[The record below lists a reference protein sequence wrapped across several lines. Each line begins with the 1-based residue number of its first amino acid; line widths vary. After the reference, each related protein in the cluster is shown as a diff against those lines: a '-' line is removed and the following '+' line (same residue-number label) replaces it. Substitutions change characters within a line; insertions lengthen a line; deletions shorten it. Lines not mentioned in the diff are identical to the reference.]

1 MTSLESLHNSAPI
14 DMLTNIPLYVNFSG
28 TKGYLYGQS
37 SPFGNGARGMVL
49 YAEYALDAVAQA
61 VRHALMLA
69 LYATSL
75 QIDTEKAKQQ
85 RRG

>member
-1 MTSLESLHNSAPI
+1 M
-14 DMLTNIPLYVNFSG
+14 
-28 TKGYLYGQS
+28 
-37 SPFGNGARGMVL
+37 L
-49 YAEYALDAVAQA
+49 YAEYALDAAAQA

-85 RRG
+85 KRD